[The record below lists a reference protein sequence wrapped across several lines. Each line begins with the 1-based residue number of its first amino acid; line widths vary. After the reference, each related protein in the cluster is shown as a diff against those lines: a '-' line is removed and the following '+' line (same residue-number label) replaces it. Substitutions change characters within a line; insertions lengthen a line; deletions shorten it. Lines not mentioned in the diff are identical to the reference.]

1 MKCAEVREMLP
12 AYVDEPHASLPLRR
26 HLGTCGD
33 CKTELH
39 RYEELSTGLRE
50 LAIMTVEPP
59 LNLRRRLSAIP
70 SDLGR
75 VDALRTHLAT
85 NRRAY
90 VSGAAVVL
98 AGAMGALA
106 WRSRRRVATA

>member
-26 HLGTCGD
+26 HLGTCAD

-39 RYEELSTGLRE
+39 RYEELSAGLRE
-50 LAIMTVEPP
+50 LTVMTVEPP
-59 LNLRRRLSAIP
+59 LSLRRQLSAIP
-70 SDLGR
+70 SDSR
-75 VDALRTHLAT
+75 QIDALRSHLAT

-98 AGAMGALA
+98 AGAVGALA